1 MAGTMI
7 GMIIGKWGVVFCIT
21 FIVEYPYVHFLLIK
35 KLVLFWGKE
44 FKRVTILSVFYM
56 RIHKVRN
63 EKIRKTEEFVT
74 LFCFHFSSLQFFEN
88 TSIKAIWWRILYT
101 WQWLYYEQLI
111 FHRIYNKIQLL
122 FIVLLFL
129 DQTMNIPFP
138 SPPVLV
144 STSLFP
150 FLLSSSK
157 PIIIFFLSP
166 STTPSPI
173 LIGVRPFRGVKALYL
188 WSTVKYNLLTHFEK
202 LNT

>member
-1 MAGTMI
+1 MRSSFLYYFYCRI
-7 GMIIGKWGVVFCIT
+7 SICSF
-21 FIVEYPYVHFLLIK
+21 FIK
-35 KLVLFWGKE
+35 RKLVLFWGKE

-56 RIHKVRN
+56 RINGVRN
-63 EKIRKTEEFVT
+63 ERIRKSEEFVT
-74 LFCFHFSSLQFFEN
+74 LFCFHFSLQFFEN

-101 WQWLYYEQLI
+101 WQWLYYDQLI

-150 FLLSSSK
+150 LLLSSSK

>member
-1 MAGTMI
+1 
-7 GMIIGKWGVVFCIT
+7 MIIGKWGVVFCIT
-21 FIVEYPYVHFLLIK
+21 FIVEYSYVHFLLIK

-63 EKIRKTEEFVT
+63 EKIRKTEEFVI
-74 LFCFHFSSLQFFEN
+74 LVFISLWSLIEN

-101 WQWLYYEQLI
+101 WQWLYYDQLI

-122 FIVLLFL
+122 FIVLFFL

>member
-1 MAGTMI
+1 MRSSFLYYFYCRI
-7 GMIIGKWGVVFCIT
+7 
-21 FIVEYPYVHFLLIK
+21 FICSFFINK
-35 KLVLFWGKE
+35 KTCFVLR
-44 FKRVTILSVFYM
+44 KRVQESDHFISFLYENQWSKKWKNQKNRGVCN
-56 RIHKVRN
+56 I
-63 EKIRKTEEFVT
+63 
-74 LFCFHFSSLQFFEN
+74 CFHFSSLQFFEN